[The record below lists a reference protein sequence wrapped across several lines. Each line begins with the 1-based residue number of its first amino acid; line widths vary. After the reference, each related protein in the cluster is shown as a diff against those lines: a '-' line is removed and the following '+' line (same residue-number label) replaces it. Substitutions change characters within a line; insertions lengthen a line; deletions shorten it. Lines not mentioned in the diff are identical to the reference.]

1 MKVGNLV
8 KVKDFV
14 EQRISPVVVGLLLDI
29 KGSIRVGNA
38 RCFVLISGKTHWIW
52 MHDLE
57 VISESP

>member
-29 KGSIRVGNA
+29 KGLISNNNA
-38 RCFVLISGKTHWIW
+38 RCFVLINGKTHWVW

-57 VISESP
+57 PA